1 MTKKL
6 AVFLFAAAVFAAACN
21 KPQEAEKPAVEE
33 VAVTVEE
40 TIVPETTQ
48 ETAQEAKD
56 ADLQEENATAENT
69 EKAGNINDIQ
79 ALFAECNTDEDC
91 VAVYPSCCKEAF
103 APFFI
108 NKKYTDEF
116 TKEFKRLSNEPT
128 PCPKCPDTNFSGS
141 KSVCLS
147 GKCVEAIMDYK

>member
-6 AVFLFAAAVFAAACN
+6 AVFLFMATVFAAACN
-21 KPQEAEKPAVEE
+21 KPQEAQQPIVEE
-33 VAVTVEE
+33 AEVTVEE
-40 TIVPETTQ
+40 TFVPETN
-48 ETAQEAKD
+48 QEAKE
-56 ADLQEENATAENT
+56 AGLQEENTLAENT

-108 NKKYTDEF
+108 NKQYESEF
-116 TKEFKRLSNEPT
+116 IQEFKRLSNEPT
-128 PCPKCPDTNFSGS
+128 PCQQCPDTNFSGS